1 MRVSILLV
9 THNNFGPLLLDT
21 VVDTLGFCPLHTEC
35 LTIGQDSDPE
45 TQSARAR
52 ELLAGFPSGGG
63 VLILTDIFGATP
75 CNLALRLKVEEPVR
89 IVSGLNLPMLLR
101 VFNYPTLDL
110 DALAEKAVSGGRDG
124 VMLVQPDQGTTQ

>member
-9 THNNFGPLLLDT
+9 THNNFGRLLLDT

-35 LTIGQDSDPE
+35 LTIGQDTDPDV
-45 TQSARAR
+45 QSERAR
-52 ELLAGFPSGGG
+52 ELLAGFPSSSG
-63 VLILTDIFGATP
+63 VLILTDIYGATP
-75 CNLALRLKVEEPVR
+75 CNLALRLKVDEPVR

-110 DALAEKAVSGGRDG
+110 DALTEKAVSGGRDG
-124 VMLVQPDQGTTQ
+124 VMQVEPERTRQ